1 MACLDDNLLAE
12 YRHGRLPSAAAAL
25 MKQHVDGCQTC
36 RGHLDALP
44 NGAATAP
51 PPSNGQAAHGPTHP
65 SQASRPLAPI
75 QPGQLIAEKYR
86 VDRVLGTGGMGV
98 VVAATHLDLQQPVAL
113 KFMQPTALGDAEAV
127 GRFLREARAVVRLK
141 TEHVGRVLDLGKLEN
156 GAPFIVMEYLEGE
169 DLDRILSAKG
179 PFPISVAVDYL
190 LQALEAVAEAHA
202 AGIVHRDL
210 KPANLFLTRTA
221 GGAPQIKVLDFGI
234 SKYTEAN
241 DPALSLSSTHNSV
254 MMGSPLYMAPEQL
267 MSASKVDSRADIW
280 SLGASLYQMVS
291 GKTPFDGETI
301 AVLAA
306 HVLQDAP
313 LSLKDQRPDL
323 PPNFEAV
330 VMRCLQRDVDQRF
343 RHVGQLADAL
353 AAFASPEGRAMCK
366 RIKAVLGKG
375 PADLASTTDRRRAAV
390 ALTRLDRP
398 RRGSR
403 RVAAWLG
410 AGTAVAV
417 LLTAALW
424 VFWYAGVFSS
434 KPRFESL
441 PRPAE
446 PARLATQARMPSAP
460 PHDTLAS
467 VPSEMPAPETVAPSP
482 PRPFHPAAASLPAV
496 KVAAKVHPKKPV
508 AKAAASD
515 APSLPEPEPD
525 PYETRK

>member
-12 YRHGRLPSAAAAL
+12 YRHGRLPNAAAAL

-44 NGAATAP
+44 DGKQTAP
-51 PPSNGQAAHGPTHP
+51 PQANGHAHTPAFPSNPRVP
-65 SQASRPLAPI
+65 VAPI
-75 QPGQLIAEKYR
+75 QPGQVIAEKYR

-98 VVAATHLDLQQPVAL
+98 VVAATHLDLQQAVAL

-141 TEHVGRVLDLGKLEN
+141 TEHVGRVLDLGKLDN

-169 DLDRILSAKG
+169 DLDRILSERG
-179 PFPISVAVDYL
+179 PFPITVATDYL

-267 MSASKVDSRADIW
+267 MSARTVDSRADIW
-280 SLGASLYQMVS
+280 SLGASLYQLVS

-306 HVLQDAP
+306 HVLQDEP
-313 LSLKDQRPDL
+313 VSLKEQRPDL
-323 PPNFEAV
+323 PPPFEAV

-343 RHVGQLADAL
+343 RDVGQLAEAL
-353 AAFASPEGRAMCK
+353 APFASPEGRAMC
-366 RIKAVLGKG
+366 RRVKAVLGAG
-375 PADLASTTDRRRAAV
+375 PADLASTTARRRAAGQ
-390 ALTRLDRP
+390 LTRMDRP
-398 RRGSR
+398 RRAAR
-403 RVAAWLG
+403 RAAGWLA

-417 LLTAALW
+417 LLTGALW
-424 VFWYAGVFSS
+424 VLWYAGVFSS
-434 KPRFESL
+434 RPRFESL

-446 PARLATQARMPSAP
+446 PPRIAAPAPLPAAP
-460 PHDTLAS
+460 PPATLAS
-467 VPSEMPAPETVAPSP
+467 MPSSLPGSEPVGPAPARSVP
-482 PRPFHPAAASLPAV
+482 HPVHPPAV
-496 KVAAKVHPKKPV
+496 KVAATVHHRKP
-508 AKAAASD
+508 AASKPTSPD
-515 APSLPEPEPD
+515 SPPPESEPD